1 MLKKK
6 NKKSILKRSFI
17 YFKKNNFKIKV
28 LRSSKSHLLINKN
41 KFFKNYLRGRFF
53 LNNFKKI
60 KRFYN

>member
-6 NKKSILKRSFI
+6 TKKSILKRSFV
-17 YFKKNNFKIKV
+17 YLKNNFKIKL
-28 LRSSKSHLLINKN
+28 LRSSKNHLLINKN

-60 KRFYN
+60 KQILY

>member
-6 NKKSILKRSFI
+6 SKKSILKRSFI
-17 YFKKNNFKIKV
+17 YSKKKFKIKM

-41 KFFKNYLRGRFF
+41 KFFKNYLRNRFF

-60 KRFYN
+60 KNFV